1 MTTTTLPT
9 RAEIPVEFTWDLASI
24 FPTPASWEAS
34 LAGVN
39 ARLTETRRFQGHLGE
54 DAEKLADWLE
64 HWQALLKEMQQVVM
78 YAVLDYSTDT
88 HNPAAAARKAPATP
102 AAT

>member
-64 HWQALLKEMQQVVM
+64 HWQALLKEMQSLEEKLRKLRSQVGELSRLV
-78 YAVLDYSTDT
+78 VQ
-88 HNPAAAARKAPATP
+88 
-102 AAT
+102 